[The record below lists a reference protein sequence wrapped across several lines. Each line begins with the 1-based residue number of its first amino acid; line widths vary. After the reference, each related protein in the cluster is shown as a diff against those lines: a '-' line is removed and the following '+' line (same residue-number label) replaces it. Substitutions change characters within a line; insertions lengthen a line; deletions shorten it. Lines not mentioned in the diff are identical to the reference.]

1 MIKEENL
8 IKSNDRKYSNLY
20 NIIKNMFIKI
30 MMNTIGYVKEKIKE
44 YV

>member
-30 MMNTIGYVKEKIKE
+30 MMNTIGCVKEKIKE
-44 YV
+44 